1 MSTISFPAS
10 CTGIFLLLAL
20 IACVGA
26 KTGEVCF
33 PFGSSEPTA
42 DPYRLSQGHPGKI
55 GPRGP
60 PGLPGEVGE
69 PGTPGE
75 AGELGP
81 PGRCACSQNEIEQ
94 LREENRLLD
103 GEYKYC
109 IWIILFN
116 FAIAILHNSSL
127 QLAFFCYLCV
137 CFVVAQV
144 LK

>member
-1 MSTISFPAS
+1 MSAISFPAS
-10 CTGIFLLLAL
+10 CTGIFLLLAF

-33 PFGSSEPTA
+33 LFGSSEPTA
-42 DPYRLSQGHPGKI
+42 DPSRLSQGHPGKI

-69 PGTPGE
+69 PGTPGLPGE
-75 AGELGP
+75 AGEPGP

-94 LREENRLLD
+94 LQEENRVLD

-109 IWIILFN
+109 IWIIQFYN
-116 FAIAILHNSSL
+116 CNT
-127 QLAFFCYLCV
+127 
-137 CFVVAQV
+137 
-144 LK
+144 